1 MISRIVSFALAQRF
15 VILMAALAVIIWGA
29 ISYSRLPIDAYP
41 DLSPPH
47 VEIVTQWP
55 GHAAEEIER
64 LISIPLEVEMNGIP
78 NIDALRS
85 VSLYGLSSLKMNFDY
100 DTDPYFAREQAF
112 ERLANVT
119 LPAGVTAGVS
129 PLFSPSGLVYRY
141 VLVSPDRTPQE
152 LKTIEDW
159 VLERRYRAISGVADD
174 SGLGGTTMQ
183 YQVLLDPNRLFAHG
197 ITVPQ
202 VVQQLSTNN
211 SNAGGGFYSQG
222 GQFYYVR
229 GLGMVKT
236 IDDIG
241 NIVLATKNGI
251 PTYVNDVGKVQ
262 IGSAVRLGQFGYM
275 RQDDAVEG
283 VILMRVGEQA
293 QVVLKRVEDLT
304 KELNQHVLPPDVKI
318 VPFYD
323 RSTLVEETKQTVE
336 RNLLRGML
344 LVLLILGLFLF
355 NVRTALIVAFTIPF
369 ALMFAFICLDW
380 RHIPAN
386 LLSIGAIDFGILVDG
401 AVVMVEN
408 VFRELALRNAGNN
421 AQEYNLIDVIRSAAR
436 DVERP
441 IFYAVAVIIA
451 GYLPI
456 YALAGPSGRLFQPM
470 ADTMSFALVGSVI
483 CALVILPVL
492 CSFLLRG
499 RIREPRFDLFDPV
512 RRGYGVLL
520 GWCLRYRAVSLVI
533 LLSIFAASLLLIPRI
548 GAEFMPHLDEGALW
562 MRATAPYTISFEEAS
577 ELSPKIRDILRSYP
591 QVTTVANEL
600 GRPDDGTDA
609 TGFFNNEFFIGLKP
623 YNDSVWQGSI
633 HTKKQL
639 VDAINT
645 KMSAFPG
652 IIFNYTQPA
661 EDAVDEAETGLKSS
675 LAVKIFGGDLATLED
690 NAKKVKRIISQV
702 PGIADITVVRE
713 LGQPSLTIVPNRE
726 KIAQYGLNVDD
737 VNTIVET
744 AIGGKAA
751 SQVIQG
757 EREFDL
763 LVRMQEPYRKDMD
776 SIKNLLIATPE
787 GQHLPLSQFADI
799 QVDNSAS
806 FIYRESNSRFIG
818 VQFSVRDRDLAGAV
832 EEARREVDRQLK
844 LPAGYTF
851 DWGGEYKDYTAARDQ
866 MKIIAPLTVVLI
878 LLILFVLYGNL
889 KFPLII
895 LFGVLVTQ
903 PVGGLLALWWTG
915 TTFSVSSGLGFV
927 ALMGV
932 AVLTSVILYSFINK
946 LRLEGMNT
954 ADAIYQA
961 SVMRLRPIAMTALV
975 ACLGLLPAAMST
987 GIGSDSQ
994 KPFAIVIVGGLASRL
1009 LLSIFLS
1016 PILYSLVAR
1025 EDDVLKV

>member
-15 VILMAALAVIIWGA
+15 VILIGALAVIVWGVF
-29 ISYSRLPIDAYP
+29 SFRRLPIDAYP

-47 VEIVTQWP
+47 VEIITQWP

-64 LISIPLEVEMNGIP
+64 RISIPLEVEMNGIP
-78 NIDALRS
+78 KIEALRS
-85 VSLYGLSSLKMNFDY
+85 ISLYGLSALEMNFQY
-100 DTDPYFAREQAF
+100 DIDPYFAREQAF
-112 ERLANVT
+112 ERMADAT
-119 LPAGVTAGVS
+119 LPDGITPSVS

-141 VLVSPDRTPQE
+141 VLTSPDRTPQE
-152 LKTIEDW
+152 LKIIEDW
-159 VLERRYRAISGVADD
+159 VLERRFRAVPGVADD
-174 SGLGGTTMQ
+174 SSLGGTTMQ
-183 YQVLLDPNRLFAHG
+183 YQVLLDPNKLFAHG
-197 ITVPQ
+197 VTVPQ
-202 VVQQLSTNN
+202 VVQQLSVNN
-211 SNAGGGFYSQG
+211 SNAGGGFFSQG

-229 GLGMVKT
+229 GLGEVKT
-236 IDDIG
+236 TEDIG
-241 NIVLATKNGI
+241 NIVVATSNGI
-251 PTYVNDVGKVQ
+251 PTYVKDVAKVE
-262 IGSAVRLGQFGYM
+262 IGPAVRLGQFGYM
-275 RQDDAVEG
+275 KQDDAVEG
-283 VILMRVGEQA
+283 VILMRVGEAA
-293 QVVLKRVEDLT
+293 QTVLKGVQDLT

-318 VPFYD
+318 VPYYD
-323 RSTLVEETKQTVE
+323 RSTLVDETTQTVE

-344 LVLLILGLFLF
+344 LVLVILGLFLF
-355 NVRTALIVAFTIPF
+355 NVRAAITVAITIPF

-408 VFRELALRNAGNN
+408 VFRELALRHDK
-421 AQEYNLIDVIRSAAR
+421 EYDLVEVIRAAAH

-470 ADTMSFALVGSVI
+470 ADTMSFALIGSVI
-483 CALVILPVL
+483 CALIILPVL
-492 CSFLLRG
+492 CSYLLRG
-499 RIREPRFDLFDPV
+499 KIKEPTFSFFEPI
-512 RRGYGVLL
+512 RRGYGVMLR
-520 GWCLRYRAVSLVI
+520 WCLRNRAVSLVI
-533 LLSIFAASLLLIPRI
+533 LLSIFGASLLLIPLI

-562 MRATAPYTISFEEAS
+562 MRATAPYTISFDEAS
-577 ELSPKIRDILRSYP
+577 KLSPQIRAILTSFP

-600 GRPDDGTDA
+600 GRPDDGTDP

-623 YNDSVWQGSI
+623 YSDSVWHGSI
-633 HTKKQL
+633 STKKQL
-639 VDAINT
+639 VEAINT
-645 KMSAFPG
+645 KMLAFPG
-652 IIFNYTQPA
+652 VIFNYTQPA

-675 LAVKIFGGDLATLED
+675 LAVKIFGADLATLED

-702 PGIADITVVRE
+702 PGITDITVVRE

-726 KIAQYGLNVDD
+726 QIARYGLNVDD

-744 AIGGKAA
+744 AIGGKSA
-751 SQVIQG
+751 SQVVQG
-757 EREFDL
+757 ERQFDL

-776 SIKNLLIATPE
+776 SIKNLLIATPD

-799 QVDNSAS
+799 QINNSAS

-818 VQFSVRDRDLAGAV
+818 VQFSVTNRDLAGAV
-832 EEARREVDRQLK
+832 EEAKREVDRQMK
-844 LPAGYTF
+844 LPVGYTF

-866 MKIIAPLTVVLI
+866 MKVIAPLTILLI

-895 LFGVLVTQ
+895 LFSVLVTQ

-915 TTFSVSSGLGFV
+915 TPFSVSSGLGFV

-946 LRLEGMNT
+946 LRLEGMDIAT
-954 ADAIYQA
+954 ATYQA
-961 SVMRLRPIAMTALV
+961 SLLRLRPIMMTALV
-975 ACLGLLPAAMST
+975 ACLGMLPAAMST

-1016 PILYSLVAR
+1016 PVLYSVVAR
-1025 EDDVLKV
+1025 EKDVLKV

>member
-1 MISRIVSFALAQRF
+1 MISRIVSFALSQRF
-15 VILMAALAVIIWGA
+15 VILTAALAVIAWGI
-29 ISYSRLPIDAYP
+29 ISFRRLPIDAYP

-47 VEIVTQWP
+47 VEIITQWP

-78 NIDALRS
+78 KIEALRS
-85 VSLYGLSSLKMNFDY
+85 ISLYGLSALEMNFEY
-100 DTDPYFAREQAF
+100 EVDPYFAREQAF

-119 LPAGVTAGVS
+119 LPAGVAAGVS

-141 VLVSPDRTPQE
+141 VLTSPDRTPQE
-152 LKTIEDW
+152 LKIIEDW
-159 VLERRYRAISGVADD
+159 VLERRYRAVSGVADD
-174 SGLGGTTMQ
+174 SSLGGTTMQ

-202 VVQQLSTNN
+202 VVQQLSVNN

-229 GLGMVKT
+229 GLGQVKT
-236 IDDIG
+236 TEDIG
-241 NIVLATKNGI
+241 NIVLATKDGT
-251 PTYVNDVGKVQ
+251 PTYVKDLAKVE

-275 RQDDAVEG
+275 KKDDAVEG

-293 QVVLKRVEDLT
+293 QVVLKRIEDLT
-304 KELNQHVLPPDVKI
+304 KDLNQHVLPPDVKI

-355 NVRTALIVAFTIPF
+355 NVRTALIVALTIPF

-408 VFRELALRNAGNN
+408 VFRELALRHDR
-421 AQEYNLIDVIRSAAR
+421 EYNLIDVIRNAAR

-492 CSFLLRG
+492 CSYLLRG
-499 RIREPRFDLFDPV
+499 RIREPKFDLFDPI
-512 RRGYGVLL
+512 RRGYAVLL
-520 GWCLRYRAVSLVI
+520 RWSLQYRVVSLII
-533 LLSIFAASLLLIPRI
+533 LLSIFGASLLLIPHI

-577 ELSPKIRDILRSYP
+577 KLSPQIRNILLSFP

-600 GRPDDGTDA
+600 GRPDDGTDP

-623 YNDSVWQGSI
+623 YDNSAWTGAIQ
-633 HTKKQL
+633 TKKQL
-639 VDAINT
+639 VEAIDT

-675 LAVKIFGGDLATLED
+675 LAVKIFGGNLATLED

-702 PGIADITVVRE
+702 PGITNITVVRE

-726 KIAQYGLNVDD
+726 EIARFGLNVDD

-757 EREFDL
+757 ERQFDL

-776 SIKNLLIATPE
+776 SIKNLLIATPD

-799 QVDNSAS
+799 QIQNSAS

-818 VQFSVRDRDLAGAV
+818 VQFSVQNRDLAGAV
-832 EEARREVDRQLK
+832 EEAKREVERQMS

-878 LLILFVLYGNL
+878 LLILFLLYGNL

-915 TTFSVSSGLGFV
+915 TTFSVSSALGFV

-946 LRLEGMNT
+946 LRLEGMDT
-954 ADAIYQA
+954 ATAVYQA
-961 SVMRLRPIAMTALV
+961 SVMRLRPITMTAMV